1 MIYEIAEIQV
11 KPDTNAAFEAAV
23 REAIP
28 LFKRAKGCEAMRLE
42 RCIERPDTYHLV
54 VNWTTLENHTV
65 DFRGSEDFQTWRALA
80 SGFPSPPVKFAP
92 HQRVDRGGAVAA
104 AVGAGEQVV
113 ATANRHAAQG
123 AFGAELSISMA
134 PSSQ

>member
-54 VNWTTLENHTV
+54 VNWSTLENHTV
-65 DFRGSEDFQTWRALA
+65 DFRGSEDFQTWRALVG
-80 SGFPSPPVKFAP
+80 GFFAQPPKVE
-92 HQRVDRGGAVAA
+92 HMETVI
-104 AVGAGEQVV
+104 AG
-113 ATANRHAAQG
+113 
-123 AFGAELSISMA
+123 F
-134 PSSQ
+134 